1 MTIEF
6 PEKPFTLPMARELGI
21 SRKRVAA
28 AVREGVLQR
37 TFHGVYLRA
46 DVELTTAAKAAAAA
60 LVVSPHAVL
69 CDRTAAWIWGVDCF
83 RYRELDVV
91 PALDAFTFR
100 GHRAPQRQQVR
111 GGERDLSSRDWVIVD
126 GVRVTT
132 PLRTALDLGCRLN
145 RRDALAAIDALMR
158 AHGLVRADLA
168 RCLPR
173 FAGRRGVV
181 QLRELVGLADPRAES
196 SGESWT
202 RLEILDRGLPSPE
215 VQWWVVVGGKPKYR
229 LDLAY
234 PHAKIAI
241 EYNGEE
247 FHSSDV
253 DIAAF
258 AERRDWLERHGWTVI
273 VVDKASFT
281 EEAAQLWIEQ
291 IRQLLALAQTPP
303 RRWFVRH

>member
-1 MTIEF
+1 MTIDF
-6 PEKPFTLPMARELGI
+6 PEHPFTLAMARELGI
-21 SRKRVAA
+21 PRKRIAA
-28 AVREGVLQR
+28 AVTQRILQR
-37 TFHGVYLRA
+37 PFHGVYVRA
-46 DVELTTAAKAAAAA
+46 DVELSMVARAAAAA
-60 LVVSPHAVL
+60 LVVSPHAVI

-83 RYRELDVV
+83 HFRELDVV
-91 PALDAFTFR
+91 PPVEAFTLR
-100 GHRAPQRQQVR
+100 GHRAPQRREVR
-111 GGERDLSSRDWVIVD
+111 GGERDLSSQDRTTVG

-158 AHGLVRADLA
+158 AHGLVSSDLA
-168 RCLPR
+168 QCLLR

-202 RLEILDRGLPSPE
+202 RLEILDHGLPRPE
-215 VQWWVVVGGKPKYR
+215 VQWWVKVGGKPTYR

-247 FHSSDV
+247 FHSSDE
-253 DIAAF
+253 DLAAD

-273 VVDKASFT
+273 VVDKDSFT
-281 EEAAQLWIEQ
+281 DEAIEAWIGR
-291 IRQLLALAQTPP
+291 IRELLAVAQTSP
-303 RRWFVRH
+303 RRWYARG